1 MIDEVTLKTI
11 ATTPASRYERP
22 NRAVISGSKPERLFE
37 KRSLTA
43 WPSANNDES
52 ESFKAVVSRLEN
64 SQHYPTAAK
73 GTSLSQK
80 AIASIANWN
89 HGKCSG

>member
-22 NRAVISGSKPERLFE
+22 NKAVIKGSKPERLLE

-52 ESFKAVVSRLEN
+52 DSFKAVVSRLEN
-64 SQHYPTAAK
+64 SQHNPTAA
-73 GTSLSQK
+73 
-80 AIASIANWN
+80 
-89 HGKCSG
+89 HGLGYDKKRLLDC